1 MSRSIVAS
9 LGIFLF
15 TAAVYAVAGAGRIDM
30 IDGQYRFEVTHN
42 MLTLRSTQIHDR
54 FLPGTPTAED
64 GRRYSPYSVLSS
76 VIPVPLVFL
85 ARVTGHE
92 SLEREHFFFSM
103 TSGLFAAATA
113 ALLFQFYVL
122 LGVPGRKALAWTLVF
137 AFATSMLPAGTTVFD
152 QAQHGF
158 FLLAAAFVLFI
169 ATRRES
175 MGLAA
180 AAGFL
185 MAAAVNIKEVYAALV
200 PALAVITV
208 PLVLVASQQRTRAML
223 RAAVFVAASGAGVLA
238 WIAANYLRFGDPLSS
253 VKATGALLSPFG
265 NPLIGIPGLLVSPG
279 KGVLFYSPAIVL
291 ALWGLPRL
299 LKQERRLGEA
309 ILAACVIHTIGMASL
324 SFFGGDWCW
333 GPRYLVPIMPL
344 VALGFPMIG
353 AARPWGRRVI
363 PAVVACSLAV
373 QVMGISL
380 DHHRFFYARSLPAFF
395 WYGHGDFYFRESALL
410 ARPGELLESFRAG
423 VPPEATAFRPGP
435 YPALLTYAV
444 FGASSRNPPPPL
456 WMRRYSVFWQPR
468 PWPLWMSTLAA
479 DRRPVNIGRWLL
491 LLGGAASIGLLAV
504 WYGLRQAPGS
514 KGAGLRGDN

>member
-1 MSRSIVAS
+1 MSRSFVAS

-353 AARPWGRRVI
+353 AARPWGRVI
-363 PAVVACSLAV
+363 PAVVACSLLV